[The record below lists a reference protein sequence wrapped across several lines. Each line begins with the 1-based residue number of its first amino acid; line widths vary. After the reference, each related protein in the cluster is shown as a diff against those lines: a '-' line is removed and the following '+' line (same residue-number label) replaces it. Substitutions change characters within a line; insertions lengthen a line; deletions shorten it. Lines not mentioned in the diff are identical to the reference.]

1 MTTGTRAAP
10 AVGCV
15 HRSALSA
22 THARALKAV
31 LAITALFMVVEIAGG
46 VLANSLALL
55 ADAGHM
61 LTDVAAIGLSLFV
74 ARIAQRPATPE
85 KTYGYLRLEILAAL
99 INGTAL
105 FVIAGA
111 IVVEAVRRMG
121 QPPEVQPG
129 ILFGV
134 AAAGL
139 VANLV
144 GMRILR
150 EGHRHSLNVRGAYLH
165 LISDLLGSVGAILA
179 GTIIFFTGWFVVDA
193 IISVVIALL
202 ILTSAWRL
210 VRESV
215 DVLLEGTPAHISLS
229 DVQQRLAGI
238 PGVHNVHDLH
248 VWTVTSGVVAMSG
261 HVVVEDPERNQPVLE
276 TAQRRLADLG
286 IQHVTMQ
293 IEQNHTCVE
302 PERV

>member
-31 LAITALFMVVEIAGG
+31 LAITALFMVVEI
-46 VLANSLALL
+46 
-55 ADAGHM
+55 
-61 LTDVAAIGLSLFV
+61 
-74 ARIAQRPATPE
+74 
-85 KTYGYLRLEILAAL
+85 LAAL
-99 INGTAL
+99 VNGTAL

-121 QPPEVQPG
+121 QPPEVQPA

-144 GMRILR
+144 GMRLLR
-150 EGHRHSLNVRGAYLH
+150 DGHRHSLNVRGAYLH
-165 LISDLLGSVGAILA
+165 IISDLLGSIGAILA
-179 GTIIFFTGWFVVDA
+179 GAIIFFTGWFVVDS

-215 DVLLEGTPAHISLS
+215 DVLLEGTPAHISLG
-229 DVQQRLAGI
+229 DVQQQLAGI
-238 PGVHNVHDLH
+238 SGVHNVHDLH

-261 HVVVEDPERNQPVLE
+261 HVVVRDPELNQPILE
-276 TAQRRLADLG
+276 TAQRRLADMG

-293 IEQNHTCVE
+293 IDQEHTCVE
-302 PERV
+302 TGEGIVVSS

>member
-31 LAITALFMVVEIAGG
+31 LAITALFMVV
-46 VLANSLALL
+46 
-55 ADAGHM
+55 
-61 LTDVAAIGLSLFV
+61 
-74 ARIAQRPATPE
+74 
-85 KTYGYLRLEILAAL
+85 EILAAL

-150 EGHRHSLNVRGAYLH
+150 EGHQHSLNVRGAYLH
-165 LISDLLGSVGAILA
+165 IISDLLGSVPFWPGPSYSSRD
-179 GTIIFFTGWFVVDA
+179 GSWSTR
-193 IISVVIALL
+193 S
-202 ILTSAWRL
+202 
-210 VRESV
+210 
-215 DVLLEGTPAHISLS
+215 SLWS
-229 DVQQRLAGI
+229 SRCS
-238 PGVHNVHDLH
+238 P
-248 VWTVTSGVVAMSG
+248 TSG
-261 HVVVEDPERNQPVLE
+261 R
-276 TAQRRLADLG
+276 
-286 IQHVTMQ
+286 
-293 IEQNHTCVE
+293 
-302 PERV
+302 

>member
-1 MTTGTRAAP
+1 MTTGTEAAP

-15 HRSALSA
+15 QRSALSA
-22 THARALKAV
+22 TNARALKTV

-61 LTDVAAIGLSLFV
+61 LTDVAAIALSLFV
-74 ARIAQRPATPE
+74 ARIALRPATPE
-85 KTYGYLRLEILAAL
+85 KTH
-99 INGTAL
+99 
-105 FVIAGA
+105 
-111 IVVEAVRRMG
+111 
-121 QPPEVQPG
+121 Q
-129 ILFGV
+129 
-134 AAAGL
+134 
-139 VANLV
+139 
-144 GMRILR
+144 
-150 EGHRHSLNVRGAYLH
+150 HSLNVRGAYLH
-165 LISDLLGSVGAILA
+165 IISDLLGSIGAILA
-179 GTIIFFTGWFVVDA
+179 GAIIFFTGWFVVDA

-229 DVQQRLAGI
+229 DVQQQLAGI
-238 PGVHNVHDLH
+238 RGVHNVHDLH

-261 HVVVEDPERNQPVLE
+261 HVVVQDPELNQPILE
-276 TAQRRLADLG
+276 TAQRRLADMG

-293 IEQNHTCVE
+293 IEQEHMCAE

>member
-165 LISDLLGSVGAILA
+165 IISDLLGSVGAILA

-229 DVQQRLAGI
+229 DVQQQLAGI

-261 HVVVEDPERNQPVLE
+261 HVVVEEPELNQPVLE

-293 IEQNHTCVE
+293 IEQDHTCVE